1 MLINGKKIISLKMG
15 SISKID
21 GDGTHPAS
29 EKLKKV
35 ETSKKNSAGTK
46 KLKELDC
53 SRNKT
58 RVLKQHNSE

>member
-35 ETSKKNSAGTK
+35 ETAKKNRVQ
-46 KLKELDC
+46 ER
-53 SRNKT
+53 RN
-58 RVLKQHNSE
+58 